1 MPISPVTAIDCLAL
15 SAFLYTL
22 FVFRE
27 HRRRRGLPYPP
38 GPPSLPVIGNLLD
51 VPKLAPWLA
60 YANMSKK
67 YGTTGPLCCFA
78 YVHGLL
84 SGDVVCL
91 EAFGQVVVILS
102 SLTAIKD
109 LVEKR
114 GELYAD
120 RTPFPIFEMF
130 ALPFFIY
137 FTFPSLTAPFVVP
150 EWTWRGCSRS
160 PEREST
166 GAKAEDCSNAVSA
179 LAQRTRMGV

>member
-1 MPISPVTAIDCLAL
+1 M
-15 SAFLYTL
+15 
-22 FVFRE
+22 
-27 HRRRRGLPYPP
+27 
-38 GPPSLPVIGNLLD
+38 
-51 VPKLAPWLA
+51 
-60 YANMSKK
+60 
-67 YGTTGPLCCFA
+67 CCFA

-130 ALPFFIY
+130 ALPCFFYLNLSLANGAIHLSQNGHGVDVPAHQKGKVLARRQKIAR
-137 FTFPSLTAPFVVP
+137 TQFPP
-150 EWTWRGCSRS
+150 WRNG
-160 PEREST
+160 
-166 GAKAEDCSNAVSA
+166 
-179 LAQRTRMGV
+179 LAWASD